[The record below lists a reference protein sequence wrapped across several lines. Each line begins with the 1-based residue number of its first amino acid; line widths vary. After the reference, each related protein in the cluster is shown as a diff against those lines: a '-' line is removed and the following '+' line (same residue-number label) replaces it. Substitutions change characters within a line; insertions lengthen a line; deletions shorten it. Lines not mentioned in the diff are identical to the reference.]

1 MPDETSA
8 PRPASP
14 PVPPLFGSIDHVGVA
29 VRDLDAA
36 ISWYEQTFGMRL
48 VHIETNEEQGVREA
62 MLDVGTSGP
71 QLQLIAP
78 LSDDSPVGRFLAS
91 RGEGL
96 HQVAYAVDD
105 VAEAAATLRSRGV
118 ELLYDEPRRG
128 TAGTRVNFIHPKAAG
143 GFLVELVQ
151 AAPDSAYGDSE
162 SAHERAQEPARERDQ
177 ESGRQ
182 PDR

>member
-8 PRPASP
+8 PRPATP

-48 VHIETNEEQGVREA
+48 AHIETNEEQGVREA
-62 MLDVGTSGP
+62 MLEVGTSGP

-78 LSDDSPVGRFLAS
+78 LRDDSPVGRFLAS

-96 HQVAYAVDD
+96 HQVAYSVDD
-105 VAEAAATLRSRGV
+105 LAEAAATLRSRGV
-118 ELLYDEPRRG
+118 ELLYDRPRRG

-151 AAPDSAYGDSE
+151 AAPEGAESTSDS
-162 SAHERAQEPARERDQ
+162 PAETDRDT
-177 ESGRQ
+177 
-182 PDR
+182 DR

>member
-8 PRPASP
+8 PRPAAA
-14 PVPPLFGSIDHVGVA
+14 PVPPVFGSIDHVGVA
-29 VRDLDAA
+29 VRDLNAA

-62 MLDVGTSGP
+62 MLEVGTSGP
-71 QLQLIAP
+71 QLQLVAP
-78 LSDDSPVGRFLAS
+78 LRDDSPVGRFLAS

-96 HQVAYAVDD
+96 HQVAYSVDD
-105 VAEAAATLRSRGV
+105 LAEASATLRSRGV
-118 ELLYDEPRRG
+118 ELLYDEARRG

-151 AAPDSAYGDSE
+151 AAPGSPTSGSSPGTDGATGPAPE
-162 SAHERAQEPARERDQ
+162 QEPEQ
-177 ESGRQ
+177 E